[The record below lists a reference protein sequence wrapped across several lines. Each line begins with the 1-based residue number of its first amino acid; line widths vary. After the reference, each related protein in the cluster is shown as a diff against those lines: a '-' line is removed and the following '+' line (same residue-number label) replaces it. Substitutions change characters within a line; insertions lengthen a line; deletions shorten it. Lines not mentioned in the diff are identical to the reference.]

1 MDDVRLIYSDLR
13 DSWNVIVNAEWYYE
27 SKDYE
32 KALEVFNSFFFDDYD
47 EIESDEFDYDFL
59 YG

>member
-1 MDDVRLIYSDLR
+1 MDDVRLIYSDSR

-32 KALEVFNSFFFDDYD
+32 KALDVFNSFFFDDPD